1 MPAYR
6 DLILKAK
13 KAVKKATNK
22 NPYALFC
29 NMKTF
34 RLMQRE
40 FEIANPIL
48 GLLVEIDEN
57 APDDTIHIVS
67 KNMYERL
74 MEEKEGYHANNK
86 HNQG

>member
-1 MPAYR
+1 MPVYR

-13 KAVKKATNK
+13 KAVKKSINE

-29 NMKTF
+29 NTKTF

-57 APDDTIHIVS
+57 AQDNTIHIVS
-67 KNMYERL
+67 KEMYERI
-74 MEEKEGYHANNK
+74 MEGKGEA
-86 HNQG
+86 QC

>member
-1 MPAYR
+1 MKYK

-13 KAVKKATNK
+13 KAVKKATNE

-29 NMKTF
+29 NTKTF

-57 APDDTIHIVS
+57 TQDDTIHIVS
-67 KNMYERL
+67 KKIYERII
-74 MEEKEGYHANNK
+74 EGKGEA
-86 HNQG
+86 QC

>member
-1 MPAYR
+1 MPVYR
-6 DLILKAK
+6 NLILKAK
-13 KAVKKATNK
+13 KAVKKATNE

-40 FEIANPIL
+40 FEMANPIL

-57 APDDTIHIVS
+57 AQDDTIHIVS

-74 MEEKEGYHANNK
+74 MEGKEE
-86 HNQG
+86 

>member
-1 MPAYR
+1 MPVYR
-6 DLILKAK
+6 NLILKAK
-13 KAVKKATNK
+13 KAVKKATNE

-40 FEIANPIL
+40 FEMANPIL

-57 APDDTIHIVS
+57 VQDDTIHIVS

-74 MEEKEGYHANNK
+74 MEGKEE
-86 HNQG
+86 

>member
-29 NMKTF
+29 NTKTF
-34 RLMQRE
+34 RLVQRE

-57 APDDTIHIVS
+57 APDDTIHIVG
-67 KNMYERL
+67 KNMYEGI
-74 MEEKEGYHANNK
+74 MERKGEA
-86 HNQG
+86 QC

>member
-1 MPAYR
+1 MSYR

-13 KAVKKATNK
+13 KAVKKATNE

-40 FEIANPIL
+40 FEMANPIL

-57 APDDTIHIVS
+57 AQDDTIHIVS
-67 KNMYERL
+67 KKIYERI
-74 MEEKEGYHANNK
+74 MEGKGEAKC
-86 HNQG
+86 

>member
-1 MPAYR
+1 MPVYR

-13 KAVKKATNK
+13 KAVKKSINE

-29 NMKTF
+29 NTKTF

-40 FEIANPIL
+40 FKIANPIL

-57 APDDTIHIVS
+57 IQNDTIHIVS
-67 KNMYERL
+67 KKIYERL
-74 MEEKEGYHANNK
+74 IERKGEAL
-86 HNQG
+86 